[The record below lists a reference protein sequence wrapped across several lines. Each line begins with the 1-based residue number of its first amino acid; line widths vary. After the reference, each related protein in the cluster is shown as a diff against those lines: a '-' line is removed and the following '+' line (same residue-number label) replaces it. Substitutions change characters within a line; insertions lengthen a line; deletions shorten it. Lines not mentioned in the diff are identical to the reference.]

1 MKRRMLHIEN
11 LVNTEAEQEYLLGA
25 DEDDNWS
32 VIEET
37 EPMEPPPSEPQ
48 PVPEPMSNVPAS
60 SQPCPVTQ
68 FQPVLEPPHEDEIQ
82 QAPTKKK
89 KKGRT
94 TNTWNY
100 SLHDINVLLNIV
112 EEHEPTGMNGW
123 ALVHREYNRRAA
135 ENRRAS
141 RAPDALKK
149 KYDKLQYYQ
158 KRTGDPICPDYV
170 RRAKNIQKEIL
181 SKMVSLTYNSNL
193 SDHIGLAAT
202 DILPAAGNSR
212 QKTSGP
218 PEQEP
223 AGTIPGN
230 DETQT
235 AVRRQTNRP
244 PYISPSTR
252 REIELNDSLKELA
265 NSVKEMAQLQNRREK
280 RLLDAEDRDIDS
292 LVKEVVERSRYSF
305 QGIMVSMIEETMK
318 RVLDNWKN
326 LVQYYV
332 GRVAFSLKA
341 TLRGISTR
349 MSERDQRDQVR
360 RHEWRIMHALV
371 VGRYML
377 GDGGA

>member
-25 DEDDNWS
+25 DEDDNRG

-37 EPMEPPPSEPQ
+37 EPMEPPPLEPQ

-68 FQPVLEPPHEDEIQ
+68 FQPVVEPPLEDEIQ
-82 QAPTKKK
+82 QAPPKKK

-100 SLHDINVLLNIV
+100 SLHDINVLLDIV

-123 ALVHREYNRRAA
+123 ALVNREYNRYAA
-135 ENRRAS
+135 ENHKAR

-149 KYDKLQYYQ
+149 KYHKLQYYQ
-158 KRTGDPICPDYV
+158 KRTGGPYLPGL
-170 RRAKNIQKEIL
+170 RSSRKEYT
-181 SKMVSLTYNSNL
+181 KRNSVK
-193 SDHIGLAAT
+193 D
-202 DILPAAGNSR
+202 DILPAAGTSR
-212 QKTSGP
+212 QQTSGP

-223 AGTIPGN
+223 AGTIRGN
-230 DETQT
+230 DENQT

-244 PYISPSTR
+244 PYIYPLTR
-252 REIELNDSLKELA
+252 REIELNDSVKELG

-326 LVQYYV
+326 
-332 GRVAFSLKA
+332 
-341 TLRGISTR
+341 
-349 MSERDQRDQVR
+349 
-360 RHEWRIMHALV
+360 
-371 VGRYML
+371 
-377 GDGGA
+377 